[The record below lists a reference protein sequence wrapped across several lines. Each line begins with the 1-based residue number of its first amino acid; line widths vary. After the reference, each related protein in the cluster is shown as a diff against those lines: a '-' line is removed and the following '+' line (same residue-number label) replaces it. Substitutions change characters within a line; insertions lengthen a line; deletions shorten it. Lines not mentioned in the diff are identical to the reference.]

1 MSTAIKSTSRDRLY
15 DIINTVVLLVLL
27 LIVAYP
33 LYFVIIAS
41 ISDPKLV
48 ATGRVLLWPQNFS
61 FKGYMEVINYSPIW
75 TGYRN
80 TLIYTTLF
88 TLISVLVSLLAG
100 YALARKPFP
109 GKTAITAF
117 LLFTMFFNG
126 GLIPTY
132 LLMREIGL
140 YGNPAIIVLLGAVNV
155 TNIIISRTF
164 IRSSIPEE
172 LFEAASIDGCSHF
185 SFFFRIVMPVSQ
197 ALIAVLVLFAAVS
210 LELLVQRD
218 DLSEQGGAYAAA
230 DGAARSDRQPVRAQ
244 HCQQYG
250 QYGRRRGGADLSRG
264 VDAVR
269 SHYRLDAADHV
280 LLSVRAE
287 VLRQG
292 RHDRLGQRVEIR
304 EVIFI

>member
-15 DIINTVVLLVLL
+15 DIVNTVVLLVLL
-27 LIVAYP
+27 LVVAYP
-33 LYFVIIAS
+33 LYFVVIAS

-48 ATGRVLLWPQNFS
+48 ATGRVLFWPQNFS
-61 FKGYMEVINYSPIW
+61 FKGYMEVVNYSPIW

-164 IRSSIPEE
+164 IKSSIPEE
-172 LFEAASIDGCSHF
+172 LYEAASIDGCSHF

-210 LELLVQRD
+210 QWNSWFNAMIYLNDEAHMPLQMVLRD
-218 DLSEQGGAYAAA
+218 LIVSQSALSTASNTDSMGGDAAA
-230 DGAARSDRQPVRAQ
+230 QIYLVESMRYAVIIVSTLPILCFYPFVQKYFVK
-244 HCQQYG
+244 
-250 QYGRRRGGADLSRG
+250 G
-264 VDAVR
+264 VMIG
-269 SHYRLDAADHV
+269 
-280 LLSVRAE
+280 SVK
-287 VLRQG
+287 G
-292 RHDRLGQRVEIR
+292 
-304 EVIFI
+304 